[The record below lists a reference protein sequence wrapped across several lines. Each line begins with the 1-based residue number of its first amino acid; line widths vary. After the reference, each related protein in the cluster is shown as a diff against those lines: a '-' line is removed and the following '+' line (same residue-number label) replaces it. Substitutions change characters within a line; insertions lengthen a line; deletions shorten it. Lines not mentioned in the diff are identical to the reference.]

1 MQLTDIKKLP
11 KNIPALYDANIFLL
25 PGEEVEFKIKGK
37 YFIDSVD
44 YSFSHS
50 DRYISVY
57 NDFKLTKNNS
67 KIATIG
73 RIIKFTETQNNTYI
87 IVVKGIIRFKILGLL
102 KTVNNIK
109 ILLPNFK
116 GFENDLFANGKFF
129 KDRKDLNKVVNNF
142 FDKSN
147 NTALENINLEKISD
161 IKLLSLLSSQL
172 KFNHFSKCKLINSM
186 SPDEINN
193 VVYNLLEY
201 ELALVESKTI
211 QKH

>member
-37 YFIDSVD
+37 YFKDSVD

-50 DRYISVY
+50 NRYISVY
-57 NDFKLTKNNS
+57 NDFKLTKKNS
-67 KIATIG
+67 KVATIG
-73 RIIKFTETQNNTYI
+73 KIIKFTETHNNSYI
-87 IVVKGIIRFKILGLL
+87 IVVKGIIRFKIIGLL
-102 KTVNNIK
+102 KTINNIK
-109 ILLPNFK
+109 ILLPDIK
-116 GFENDLFANGKFF
+116 GFENDLFANGNFF
-129 KDRKDLNKVVNNF
+129 KNRKDLNKVVNNF

-147 NTALENINLEKISD
+147 NPVLDNINLDKISD

-172 KFNHFSKCKLINSM
+172 KFNHFSKCKLINSNT
-186 SPDEINN
+186 PDEINN

>member
-37 YFIDSVD
+37 YFRDSID

-57 NDFKLTKNNS
+57 NDFKLIKNNS

-87 IVVKGIIRFKILGLL
+87 VVVKGIIRFKILGLL
-102 KTVNNIK
+102 KTINNIK
-109 ILLPNFK
+109 ILLSNFK

-129 KDRKDLNKVVNNF
+129 KDRKDLNKVVNDF

-147 NTALENINLEKISD
+147 NPALENINLEKISD

-172 KFNHFSKCKLINSM
+172 KFNHFSKCKLINSA
-186 SPDEINN
+186 SPEEINN

-201 ELALVESKTI
+201 ELALVESKTM

>member
-1 MQLTDIKKLP
+1 MTQIYSYLD
-11 KNIPALYDANIFLL
+11 
-25 PGEEVEFKIKGK
+25 EEVEFKIKGK
-37 YFIDSVD
+37 YFRDSVD
-44 YSFSHS
+44 YSFSNS

-67 KIATIG
+67 KIATL
-73 RIIKFTETQNNTYI
+73 EELLN
-87 IVVKGIIRFKILGLL
+87 LL
-102 KTVNNIK
+102 KLKTIL
-109 ILLPNFK
+109 ILLLLKVLLDLNPWFVKNNQQYKDFITKFK

-129 KDRKDLNKVVNNF
+129 KDRKDLNKVVYDF

-147 NTALENINLEKISD
+147 NPALNINLDKISD

-172 KFNHFSKCKLINSM
+172 KFNHFSKCKLINSV
-186 SPDEINN
+186 SSEEINN

-201 ELALVESKTI
+201 ELALVESRTM